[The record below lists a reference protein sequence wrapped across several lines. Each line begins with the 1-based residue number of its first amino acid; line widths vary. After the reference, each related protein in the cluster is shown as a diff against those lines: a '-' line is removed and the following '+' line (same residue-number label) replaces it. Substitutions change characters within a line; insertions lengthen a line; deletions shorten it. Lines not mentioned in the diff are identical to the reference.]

1 MGIVAGLDSSAEYTS
16 IVVCDTETGAVVR
29 HGHAEHPGE
38 RDDPQSWL
46 RSLGTAA
53 GGGQLADVQ
62 AIGVSAQQQ
71 GLVALDG
78 TGEPVGAALLG
89 NDQRVQTAAA
99 DLVEAFGGRAAW
111 GGGRRQR
118 PAGRAPRCPS
128 CAGWPAN
135 SGRRAR
141 RTAEAM
147 QPHDWLVWQLLGRP
161 ARRVTD
167 RGDASG
173 TGYWSAAT
181 ESYRPDLV
189 ELALGHQVG
198 LPEVA
203 GPAEPAGHTPEGLLI
218 SAGTGQTMAAAFGL
232 GLGPGD
238 VVISLGATGGSV
250 CAVHHE
256 ALADPSGT
264 ITSYA
269 DATGRHLPVVRTL
282 NATRVLR
289 GAAGM
294 LGTDLEGLSEL
305 ALSSTPG
312 SSGLVLL
319 PYLEGE
325 QTPQLPHTAGSL
337 HGLRRES
344 MRPEFLARAAVE
356 GMLCGLADALEVLRA
371 RGVPVRRVFLLG
383 QAAGLGA
390 VREAAPALLDA
401 QVVVP
406 EPADYAAI
414 GAARQAAWAR
424 SPAPAVRRRSGPP
437 RPARCSR
444 RASSGPS
451 GRRCGSSTP
460 QCARRCIRGRWESD
474 PRGTRAPRAPA
485 RHRCAGSGRSGA
497 GAGSGRSGARTGDGC
512 PAARVEG
519 RSCGHRDRPKP
530 EAAPYRTLVRSITCA
545 LRSPDL
551 TDRGNPCA
559 DPPPP
564 RPAASVPAADRAS
577 RAAATR
583 ADERHAVSAHSERR
597 HHRQRWCRSRRHR
610 LHPAPRQ
617 PHAGGLGGAGGVQ
630 HRCRLPGRADR
641 GRGGPRHPRGRLR
654 PRAVLLGPRGR
665 PVRRTLA
672 DHAHHQ

>member
-29 HGHAEHPGE
+29 HGHAEHPDE

-46 RSLGTAA
+46 LSLGTAA
-53 GGGQLADVQ
+53 GGGQLAEVQ

-78 TGEPVGAALLG
+78 GGNPVGPALLG
-89 NDQRVQTAAA
+89 NDQRMQTAAA
-99 DLVEAFGGRAAW
+99 DLVDAFGGRAAW
-111 GGGRRQR
+111 AQAVGTVPQAAHPVSKLRWLAREQPEAARQV
-118 PAGRAPRCPS
+118 
-128 CAGWPAN
+128 
-135 SGRRAR
+135 
-141 RTAEAM
+141 AEIM

-198 LPEVA
+198 LPDVV
-203 GPAEPAGHTPEGLLI
+203 GPSQPAGHTPEGLLI

-232 GLGPGD
+232 GLGLGD
-238 VVISLGATGGSV
+238 VVISLGATGSV

-256 ALADPSGT
+256 ALVDPSGT

-269 DATGRHLPVVRTL
+269 DATGMHLPVVRTL

-305 ALSSTPG
+305 ALTSTPG

-344 MRPEFLARAAVE
+344 MKPEFLARAAVE
-356 GMLCGLADALEVLRA
+356 GMLCGLADALDVLRG
-371 RGVPVRRVFLLG
+371 RGVSVRRVFLLG
-383 QAAGLGA
+383 QAAGLAA
-390 VREAAPALLDA
+390 VRDAAPALLDA
-401 QVVVP
+401 QIVVP

-414 GAARQAAWAR
+414 GAARQAAWALSGSGLPPQWPTAACQVFEAGEQR
-424 SPAPAVRRRSGPP
+424 AVGQAVRQQYATVREEMYPGALPEP
-437 RPARCSR
+437 YP
-444 RASSGPS
+444 
-451 GRRCGSSTP
+451 
-460 QCARRCIRGRWESD
+460 
-474 PRGTRAPRAPA
+474 GTQEPYQGAV
-485 RHRCAGSGRSGA
+485 AG
-497 GAGSGRSGARTGDGC
+497 
-512 PAARVEG
+512 
-519 RSCGHRDRPKP
+519 
-530 EAAPYRTLVRSITCA
+530 
-545 LRSPDL
+545 
-551 TDRGNPCA
+551 
-559 DPPPP
+559 
-564 RPAASVPAADRAS
+564 
-577 RAAATR
+577 
-583 ADERHAVSAHSERR
+583 
-597 HHRQRWCRSRRHR
+597 
-610 LHPAPRQ
+610 
-617 PHAGGLGGAGGVQ
+617 
-630 HRCRLPGRADR
+630 
-641 GRGGPRHPRGRLR
+641 
-654 PRAVLLGPRGR
+654 
-665 PVRRTLA
+665 
-672 DHAHHQ
+672 